1 MKNKRSILL
10 LLISVFLIFAC
21 SGCGGRNN
29 VKLTY
34 VDLVNNDTG
43 FAATDADIAIAIG
56 LKQGDAYK
64 DKMNQFLDKLTAE
77 DQEEIMSGIIG
88 ILNDETA
95 TFTPRYDFSSVT
107 GGVLKV
113 GMECAYEP
121 YNWTQDD
128 DRNGALPIKNLSG
141 KYANGY
147 DVQIAAMVAASMN
160 MTIEIYQYEW
170 ESLIPAVQSGNLDA
184 IVAGMS
190 PTEERKKEVDFTT
203 PYYRSTLVVVT
214 REGSVIADA
223 KSLEEIDKEGVKVA
237 GQPGTF
243 HLSALKSQTSNLT
256 VIDSLANFVDMRI
269 ALEAGTIDGYV
280 AERPTANA
288 VCNAKNGE
296 EEGFFVSVGNILKTY
311 WKDFLKGVGYTISIA
326 LISTVAGLLI
336 GLIIGIVRTIPRS
349 KKKCVAVI
357 QKIVDVI
364 LSVYIEVFRGTPM
377 MVQSMVIYWGYAFAT
392 GGNTLNLF
400 FSALVIVSINTGA
413 YIAEIVRGGIISI
426 DKGQFEGARA
436 LGMGHVQTMIHVIL
450 PQVIRNILPAVSN
463 EFVINI
469 KDTSVLNV
477 IGVTELYF
485 FTNVIVKQTYKN
497 FPIYFIC
504 CVIYFIMTFTI
515 TRILRLAEKLLA
527 GKDNYT
533 ICGSQTD
540 AAAMIKVTKEGIPN
554 D

>member
-29 VKLTY
+29 AKLTY

-56 LKQGDAYK
+56 LKKGDAYK

-77 DQEEIMSGIIG
+77 EQEEIMGGIIE

-95 TFTPRYDFSSVT
+95 TFTPRYDFSSAT

-128 DRNGALPIKNLSG
+128 DRNGALPIKNLNG

-223 KSLEEIDKEGVKVA
+223 KTLEEIDKEGVKVA

-243 HLSALKSQTSNLT
+243 HLSALKSQTNSLT

-311 WKDFLKGVGYTISIA
+311 WKDFLKGIGYTLSIA

-349 KKKCVAVI
+349 KKKWVAVI
-357 QKIVDVI
+357 QKIADVI

-515 TRILRLAEKLLA
+515 TRILRLVEKLLA

>member
-1 MKNKRSILL
+1 M
-10 LLISVFLIFAC
+10 
-21 SGCGGRNN
+21 
-29 VKLTY
+29 
-34 VDLVNNDTG
+34 
-43 FAATDADIAIAIG
+43 
-56 LKQGDAYK
+56 
-64 DKMNQFLDKLTAE
+64 
-77 DQEEIMSGIIG
+77 
-88 ILNDETA
+88 
-95 TFTPRYDFSSVT
+95 
-107 GGVLKV
+107 
-113 GMECAYEP
+113 
-121 YNWTQDD
+121 
-128 DRNGALPIKNLSG
+128 
-141 KYANGY
+141 
-147 DVQIAAMVAASMN
+147 
-160 MTIEIYQYEW
+160 
-170 ESLIPAVQSGNLDA
+170 
-184 IVAGMS
+184 
-190 PTEERKKEVDFTT
+190 
-203 PYYRSTLVVVT
+203 
-214 REGSVIADA
+214 
-223 KSLEEIDKEGVKVA
+223 
-237 GQPGTF
+237 
-243 HLSALKSQTSNLT
+243 
-256 VIDSLANFVDMRI
+256 
-269 ALEAGTIDGYV
+269 
-280 AERPTANA
+280 
-288 VCNAKNGE
+288 
-296 EEGFFVSVGNILKTY
+296 
-311 WKDFLKGVGYTISIA
+311 
-326 LISTVAGLLI
+326 ISTVAGLLI

-349 KKKCVAVI
+349 KKKWVAVI

-515 TRILRLAEKLLA
+515 TRILRLVEKLLA

>member
-1 MKNKRSILL
+1 MKNRRSIFL
-10 LLISVFLIFAC
+10 LLISVFLIFSC

-56 LKQGDAYK
+56 LAKGNAYK
-64 DKMNQFLDKLTAE
+64 DKMNQFLDKLTAGE
-77 DQEEIMSGIIG
+77 QEEIMGGIIG
-88 ILNDETA
+88 ILNDENA
-95 TFTPRYDFSSVT
+95 TFTPRYDFSSAT

-128 DRNGALPIKNLSG
+128 DRNGALPIKNLNG

-147 DVQIAAMVAASMN
+147 DVQIAAMVAASMG
-160 MTIEIYQYEW
+160 MTVEIYQYEW

-190 PTEERKKEVDFTT
+190 PTEERKKEIDFTT

-223 KSLEEIDKEGVKVA
+223 KTLKEIDREGVKVA

-243 HLSALKSQTSNLT
+243 HLSALKSQTNNLT
-256 VIDSLANFVDMRI
+256 VIDSLADFVDMRI

-311 WKDFLKGVGYTISIA
+311 WKDFLKGIGYTLSIA

-349 KKKCVAVI
+349 KKKWIAVI

-504 CVIYFIMTFTI
+504 CVIYFVMTFTI
-515 TRILRLAEKLLA
+515 TRILRLVEKLLA

>member
-56 LKQGDAYK
+56 LKKGDAYK

-77 DQEEIMSGIIG
+77 EQEEIMGGIIE

-95 TFTPRYDFSSVT
+95 TFTPRYDFSSAT

-170 ESLIPAVQSGNLDA
+170 ESLIPAVQSGKLDA

-243 HLSALKSQTSNLT
+243 HLSALKSQTNNLT

-311 WKDFLKGVGYTISIA
+311 WKDFLKGIGYTLSIA

-349 KKKCVAVI
+349 KKKWVAVI
-357 QKIVDVI
+357 QKIADVI

-436 LGMGHVQTMIHVIL
+436 LGMGHVQTMIHVVL

-515 TRILRLAEKLLA
+515 TRILRLVEKLLA

>member
-29 VKLTY
+29 AKLTY

-56 LKQGDAYK
+56 LKKGDAYK

-77 DQEEIMSGIIG
+77 EQEEIMGGIIE

-95 TFTPRYDFSSVT
+95 TFTPRYDFSSAT

-128 DRNGALPIKNLSG
+128 DRNGALPIKNLNG

-170 ESLIPAVQSGNLDA
+170 ESLIPAVQSGKLDA

-223 KSLEEIDKEGVKVA
+223 KTLEEIDKEGVKVA

-311 WKDFLKGVGYTISIA
+311 WKDFLKGIGYTLSIA

-349 KKKCVAVI
+349 KKKWVAVI
-357 QKIVDVI
+357 QKIADVI

-436 LGMGHVQTMIHVIL
+436 LGMGHVQTMIHVVL

-515 TRILRLAEKLLA
+515 TRILRLVEKLLA

>member
-10 LLISVFLIFAC
+10 LLISMFLIFAC

-29 VKLTY
+29 AKLTY

-56 LKQGDAYK
+56 LKKGDAYK

-77 DQEEIMSGIIG
+77 EQEEIMGGIIE

-95 TFTPRYDFSSVT
+95 TFTPRYDFSSAT

-170 ESLIPAVQSGNLDA
+170 ESLIPAVQSGKLDA

-190 PTEERKKEVDFTT
+190 PTEERKKEIDFTT

-214 REGSVIADA
+214 RDGSVIADA
-223 KSLEEIDKEGVKVA
+223 KTLEEIDKEGVKVA

-311 WKDFLKGVGYTISIA
+311 WKDFLKGIGYTLSIA

-349 KKKCVAVI
+349 KKKWVAVI

-436 LGMGHVQTMIHVIL
+436 LGMGHVQTMIHVVL

-515 TRILRLAEKLLA
+515 TRILRLVEKLLA

>member
-29 VKLTY
+29 AKLTY

-56 LKQGDAYK
+56 LAKGDAYK

-77 DQEEIMSGIIG
+77 EQEEIMGGIIE

-95 TFTPRYDFSSVT
+95 TFTPRYDFSSAT

-190 PTEERKKEVDFTT
+190 PTEERKKEIDFTT

-223 KSLEEIDKEGVKVA
+223 KTLEEIDKEGVKVA

-243 HLSALKSQTSNLT
+243 HLSALKSQTNNLT

-311 WKDFLKGVGYTISIA
+311 WKDFLKGIGYTLSIA

-349 KKKCVAVI
+349 KKKWVAVI
-357 QKIVDVI
+357 QKIADVI

-436 LGMGHVQTMIHVIL
+436 LGMGHVQTMIHVVL

-515 TRILRLAEKLLA
+515 TRILRLVEKLLA

>member
-56 LKQGDAYK
+56 LKKGDAYK

-77 DQEEIMSGIIG
+77 DQEEIMGGIIG
-88 ILNDETA
+88 ILNDETV

-349 KKKCVAVI
+349 KKKWVAVI
-357 QKIVDVI
+357 QKTVDVI

-400 FSALVIVSINTGA
+400 LSALVIVSINTGA

-450 PQVIRNILPAVSN
+450 PQVVRNILPAVSN

>member
-1 MKNKRSILL
+1 MKKTRNLILIL
-10 LLISVFLIFAC
+10 TLVFLVFSC
-21 SGCGGRNN
+21 SGCGGGNKA
-29 VKLTY
+29 KLTY

-43 FAATDADIAIAIG
+43 FTATDADVAIAIG
-56 LKQGDAYK
+56 LAKGNVYK
-64 DKMNQFLDKLTAE
+64 DKMNQFLDKLSADE
-77 DQEEIMSGIIG
+77 QEEIMGGIIG

-95 TFTPRYDFSSVT
+95 TFTPRYDFSSVS

-128 DRNGALPIKNLSG
+128 DRNGALPIANLKG

-170 ESLIPAVQSGNLDA
+170 ESLIPAVNSAALDA

-190 PTEERKKEVDFTT
+190 PTEERKKEIDFTT

-223 KSLEEIDKEGVKVA
+223 KSLSEIDREGVKIA

-243 HLSALKSQTSNLT
+243 HLSALQSQTSRLT
-256 VIDSLANFVDMRI
+256 AIDSLATFVDMRM

-288 VCNAKNGE
+288 VCNAKQNDD
-296 EEGFFVSVGNILKTY
+296 EGFFVSVGNILKTY
-311 WKDFLKGVGYTISIA
+311 WKDFLKGVGYTVSIA

-336 GLIIGIVRTIPRS
+336 GLIIGVVRTIPRS
-349 KKKCVAVI
+349 KKKWVAVI
-357 QKIVDVI
+357 QKIADVI

-377 MVQSMVIYWGYAFAT
+377 MVQAMVIYWGYAFAT

-400 FSALVIVSINTGA
+400 LSALIIVSINTGA

-436 LGMGHVQTMIHVIL
+436 LGMGHVATMVHVIL

-515 TRILRLAEKLLA
+515 TRLLRLVEKALA

-533 ICGSQTD
+533 ICGSQSD
-540 AAAMIKVTKEGIPN
+540 SASMIKVTKEEIPN

>member
-29 VKLTY
+29 AKLTY

-56 LKQGDAYK
+56 LKKGDAYK

-77 DQEEIMSGIIG
+77 EQEEIMGGIIE

-95 TFTPRYDFSSVT
+95 TFTPRYDFSSAT

-128 DRNGALPIKNLSG
+128 DRNGALPIKNLNG

-170 ESLIPAVQSGNLDA
+170 ESLIPAVQSGKLDA

-223 KSLEEIDKEGVKVA
+223 KTLEEIDKEGVKVA

-311 WKDFLKGVGYTISIA
+311 WKDFLKGIGYTLSIA

-349 KKKCVAVI
+349 KKKWVAVI
-357 QKIVDVI
+357 QKIADVI

-436 LGMGHVQTMIHVIL
+436 LGMGHVQTMIHVVL
-450 PQVIRNILPAVSN
+450 PLVIRNILPAVSN

-515 TRILRLAEKLLA
+515 TRILRLVEKLLA

>member
-77 DQEEIMSGIIG
+77 DQEEIMGGIIG

-280 AERPTANA
+280 AERPTAKA

-296 EEGFFVSVGNILKTY
+296 EEGFFISVGNILKTY

-326 LISTVAGLLI
+326 LISTIAGLLI

-349 KKKCVAVI
+349 KKKWVAVI

>member
-1 MKNKRSILL
+1 MKKSVKLIILAIVL
-10 LLISVFLIFAC
+10 SVFAAAFT
-21 SGCGGRNN
+21 SCGG
-29 VKLTY
+29 KTAGLTY
-34 VDLVNNDTG
+34 IDLVNNDTG
-43 FAATDADIAIAIG
+43 FTATDADVAIAIG
-56 LKQGDAYK
+56 VKKGNPLKE
-64 DKMNQFLDKLTAE
+64 KMNAYLDRLSEAE
-77 DQEEIMSGIIG
+77 EEEIMNSIVS
-88 ILNDETA
+88 ILNDDTA
-95 TFTPRYDFSSVT
+95 TFTPRYDFSSAT

-121 YNWTQDD
+121 YNWTQDTD
-128 DRNGALPIKNLSG
+128 KNGALPIANLGG

-147 DVQIAAMVAASMN
+147 DVQIAAMVASAMN
-160 MTIEIYQYEW
+160 MTVEIYQYEFN
-170 ESLIPAVQSGNLDA
+170 SLIPAVNSGALDL

-190 PTEERKKEVDFTT
+190 PTENRKQEVDFTT

-214 REGSVIADA
+214 RKGSPVANA
-223 KSLEEIDKEGVKVA
+223 KTLAEIDREGVKVA

-243 HLSALKSQTSNLT
+243 HLDALKAQTSNLT
-256 VIDSLANFVDMRI
+256 VIDSLADFVDMRI

-280 AERPTANA
+280 AEKPTANA
-288 VCNAKNGE
+288 VCNAVNDDG
-296 EEGFFVSVGNILKTY
+296 EGFFSSVWNILKTY
-311 WKDFLKGVGYTISIA
+311 WKDFLKGVGYTVSIA

-336 GLIIGIVRTIPRS
+336 GLIIGVIRTVPRS
-349 KKKCVAVI
+349 KRKWVAVI

-364 LSVYIEVFRGTPM
+364 LSAYIEVFRGTPM

-426 DKGQFEGARA
+426 DKGQFEGAKA

-515 TRILRLAEKLLA
+515 TRLLRLVEKLLD

-533 ICGSQTD
+533 ICGSQSD
-540 AAAMIKVTKEGIPN
+540 SASMIKVTKEGIPN

>member
-1 MKNKRSILL
+1 
-10 LLISVFLIFAC
+10 
-21 SGCGGRNN
+21 
-29 VKLTY
+29 
-34 VDLVNNDTG
+34 
-43 FAATDADIAIAIG
+43 
-56 LKQGDAYK
+56 
-64 DKMNQFLDKLTAE
+64 
-77 DQEEIMSGIIG
+77 
-88 ILNDETA
+88 
-95 TFTPRYDFSSVT
+95 
-107 GGVLKV
+107 
-113 GMECAYEP
+113 MECAYEP
-121 YNWTQDD
+121 HNWTQDD

-170 ESLIPAVQSGNLDA
+170 ESLIPAVQSGKLDA

-311 WKDFLKGVGYTISIA
+311 WKDFLKGIGYTLSIA

-349 KKKCVAVI
+349 KKKWVAVI

-515 TRILRLAEKLLA
+515 TRILRLAEKVLA

>member
-29 VKLTY
+29 AKLTY

-56 LKQGDAYK
+56 LKKGDAYK

-77 DQEEIMSGIIG
+77 EQEEIMGGIIE

-95 TFTPRYDFSSVT
+95 TFTPRYDFSSAT

-214 REGSVIADA
+214 RGGSVIADA

-311 WKDFLKGVGYTISIA
+311 WKDFLKGIGYTLSIA

-349 KKKCVAVI
+349 KKKWVAVI
-357 QKIVDVI
+357 QKIADVI

-515 TRILRLAEKLLA
+515 TRILRLVEKLLA

>member
-21 SGCGGRNN
+21 SGCGGRNS

-56 LKQGDAYK
+56 LRKGDAYK

-77 DQEEIMSGIIG
+77 EQEEIMGGIIE
-88 ILNDETA
+88 ILNDENA

-121 YNWTQDD
+121 YNWPQDD
-128 DRNGALPIKNLSG
+128 DRNGALPIKNLNG

-160 MTIEIYQYEW
+160 MTVEIYQYEW

-190 PTEERKKEVDFTT
+190 PTEERKKEIDFTT

-223 KSLEEIDKEGVKVA
+223 KTLEEIDKEGVKVA

-243 HLSALKSQTSNLT
+243 HLSALKSQTNNLT
-256 VIDSLANFVDMRI
+256 VIDSLADFVDMRI

-311 WKDFLKGVGYTISIA
+311 WKDFLKGIGYTLSIA

-349 KKKCVAVI
+349 KKKWVAVI

-515 TRILRLAEKLLA
+515 TRILRLVEKLLA

>member
-56 LKQGDAYK
+56 LKKGDAYK

-77 DQEEIMSGIIG
+77 DQEEIMGGIIG

-349 KKKCVAVI
+349 KKKWVAVI

>member
-1 MKNKRSILL
+1 MKNRRSIFLV
-10 LLISVFLIFAC
+10 LISVFLIFAC

-29 VKLTY
+29 AKLTY

-56 LKQGDAYK
+56 LKKGDAYK

-77 DQEEIMSGIIG
+77 DQEEIMGGIIG

-147 DVQIAAMVAASMN
+147 DVQIAAMVAASMD

-170 ESLIPAVQSGNLDA
+170 ESLIPAVQSGKLDA

-311 WKDFLKGVGYTISIA
+311 WKDFLKGIGYTLSIA

-349 KKKCVAVI
+349 KKKWVAVI

-515 TRILRLAEKLLA
+515 TRILRLVEKLLA

>member
-29 VKLTY
+29 AKLTY

-56 LKQGDAYK
+56 LKKGDAYK

-77 DQEEIMSGIIG
+77 EQEEIMGGIIE

-95 TFTPRYDFSSVT
+95 TFTPRYDFSSAT

-170 ESLIPAVQSGNLDA
+170 ESLIPAVQSGKLDA

-223 KSLEEIDKEGVKVA
+223 KTLEEIDKEGVKVA

-243 HLSALKSQTSNLT
+243 HLSALKSQTNSLT

-311 WKDFLKGVGYTISIA
+311 WKDFLKGIGYTLSIA

-349 KKKCVAVI
+349 KKKWVAVI

-515 TRILRLAEKLLA
+515 TRILRLVEKLLA

>member
-1 MKNKRSILL
+1 MKNRRSILL
-10 LLISVFLIFAC
+10 VLISVFLIFAC

-29 VKLTY
+29 AKLTY

-56 LKQGDAYK
+56 LKKGDAYK

-77 DQEEIMSGIIG
+77 EQEEIMGGIIG

-128 DRNGALPIKNLSG
+128 DRNGALQIKNLSG

-170 ESLIPAVQSGNLDA
+170 ESLIPAVQSGKLDA

-269 ALEAGTIDGYV
+269 ALEAGPIDGYV

-311 WKDFLKGVGYTISIA
+311 WKDFLKGIGYTLSIA

-349 KKKCVAVI
+349 KKKWVAVI

>member
-29 VKLTY
+29 AKLTY
-34 VDLVNNDTG
+34 VDLMNNDTG

-56 LKQGDAYK
+56 LAKGDAYK

-77 DQEEIMSGIIG
+77 EQEEIMGGIIE

-223 KSLEEIDKEGVKVA
+223 KTLEDIDKEGVKVA

-311 WKDFLKGVGYTISIA
+311 WKDFLKGIGYTLSIA

-349 KKKCVAVI
+349 KKKWVAVI
-357 QKIVDVI
+357 QKIADVI

-515 TRILRLAEKLLA
+515 TRILRLVEKLLA